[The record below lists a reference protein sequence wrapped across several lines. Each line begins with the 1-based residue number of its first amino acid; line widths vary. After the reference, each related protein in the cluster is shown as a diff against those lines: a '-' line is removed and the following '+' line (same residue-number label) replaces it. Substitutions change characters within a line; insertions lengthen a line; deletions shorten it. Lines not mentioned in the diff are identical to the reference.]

1 MKTATT
7 PDQITVFTGSAS
19 GRLGAAL
26 RPRARTRYIN
36 IVRVVEKEIEKFAVL
51 KRFFVPG
58 SVKGE
63 NAYQG
68 RRRRNEKNEKS
79 EWSKRKP
86 RQRKSTKNPRKKRK
100 IGMVKEEATKAQI
113 HEKFTK
119 KAKNRNREKG
129 SHCQEELLKD
139 ATIPD
144 KIMVFTRIDPH
155 SSE

>member
-36 IVRVVEKEIEKFAVL
+36 FVRVVEKEIEKFAVL

-86 RQRKSTKNPRKKRK
+86 RQRKSTKNPRKKTKNLNGQGGSHEGADPRK
-100 IGMVKEEATKAQI
+100 I
-113 HEKFTK
+113 HEK
-119 KAKNRNREKG
+119 NEK
-129 SHCQEELLKD
+129 
-139 ATIPD
+139 
-144 KIMVFTRIDPH
+144 
-155 SSE
+155 SES

>member
-1 MKTATT
+1 MKNAKT
-7 PDQITVFTGSAS
+7 PDQIMVFTGSAS

-36 IVRVVEKEIEKFAVL
+36 FVRVVEKEIEKFPVL

-100 IGMVKEEATKAQI
+100 IGMVKEEATKAQM
-113 HEKFTK
+113 HEKSTK
-119 KAKNRNREKG
+119 KTKKSESSKRKPLPGGAFKKRNNAG
-129 SHCQEELLKD
+129 QNYGLHKD
-139 ATIPD
+139 GP
-144 KIMVFTRIDPH
+144 P
-155 SSE
+155 

>member
-1 MKTATT
+1 MKNAKT
-7 PDQITVFTGSAS
+7 PDQIMVFTGSAS

-36 IVRVVEKEIEKFAVL
+36 FVRVVEKEIEKFAVL

-86 RQRKSTKNPRKKRK
+86 RVLKRK
-100 IGMVKEEATKAQI
+100 PR
-113 HEKFTK
+113 F
-119 KAKNRNREKG
+119 
-129 SHCQEELLKD
+129 L
-139 ATIPD
+139 
-144 KIMVFTRIDPH
+144 
-155 SSE
+155 